1 MSPSRR
7 TTAPGRL
14 RYLLAMTH
22 TEAGRSTVARGAA
35 LARTAVL
42 TVVVVALAACSG
54 GASPEGEDVDLSP
67 FTTLMNAEL
76 GESQETISQ
85 LREHRSQERLAQ
97 CVRAAGFEYH
107 PDASDVTAVDVDLD
121 DYEERLRTQGWGYF
135 TQPEVPEDYE
145 IPEPTEQM
153 KYEQSLSPSA
163 HEEYLRVLF
172 GETDPATGQRVEGT
186 GCFDHAYGED
196 ADDDSP
202 EVRFAELLEE
212 VRTAWEV
219 AEEEPEV
226 REARDLYRE
235 CLSRA
240 GFPGVDIDAA
250 ELLDER
256 LVEEFPDGSFA
267 SNDPRLA
274 ELASWELELA
284 DAHLDCLEESDVQ
297 TVAARATARVET
309 QVLERRA
316 DEVEAYLAAM
326 REYYEL
332 D

>member
-1 MSPSRR
+1 M
-7 TTAPGRL
+7 
-14 RYLLAMTH
+14 
-22 TEAGRSTVARGAA
+22 
-35 LARTAVL
+35 L

-54 GASPEGEDVDLSP
+54 GASPEDEDVDLDP

-76 GESQETISQ
+76 GESRETIAQ
-85 LREHRSQERLAQ
+85 LRHQQNQERLAQ

-107 PDASDVTAVDVDLD
+107 PDASDSTVVDVDLD
-121 DYEERLRTQGWGYF
+121 DYEERLRTQGWGFF
-135 TQPEVPEDYE
+135 TQPEVPEDHE

-153 KYEQSLSPSA
+153 RYQESLSPSA

-172 GETDPATGQRVEGT
+172 GETDPATGERVEGT
-186 GCFDHAYGED
+186 GCYDHAYGEG

-202 EVRFAELLEE
+202 EARFTELLEE

-226 REARDLYRE
+226 REARDVYRE

-240 GFPGVDIDAA
+240 GFPGVRIDAA

-256 LVEEFPDGSFA
+256 FVEEFPDGSFA

-274 ELASWELELA
+274 ELASWEVELA
-284 DAHLDCLEESDVQ
+284 NAHLDCLAESDVQ
-297 TVAARATARVET
+297 TVAARATARLEA
-309 QVLERRA
+309 QILERRA

>member
-1 MSPSRR
+1 M
-7 TTAPGRL
+7 
-14 RYLLAMTH
+14 
-22 TEAGRSTVARGAA
+22 
-35 LARTAVL
+35 L
-42 TVVVVALAACSG
+42 TV
-54 GASPEGEDVDLSP
+54 
-67 FTTLMNAEL
+67 
-76 GESQETISQ
+76 
-85 LREHRSQERLAQ
+85 
-97 CVRAAGFEYH
+97 
-107 PDASDVTAVDVDLD
+107 VDVDLD
-121 DYEERLRTQGWGYF
+121 DYEEQLRTQGWGFF

-153 KYEQSLSPSA
+153 RYEESLSPSA

-172 GETDPATGQRVEGT
+172 GETDPATGERVEGT
-186 GCFDHAYGED
+186 GCYDHAYGEG

-202 EVRFAELLEE
+202 EARFTELLEE

-226 REARDLYRE
+226 REARDVYRE

-240 GFPGVDIDAA
+240 GFPGVHVDAA

-256 LVEEFPDGSFA
+256 FVEEFPDGSFA

-274 ELASWELELA
+274 ELASWEVELA
-284 DAHLDCLEESDVQ
+284 NAHLDCLTESDVQ
-297 TVAARATARVET
+297 TVAARATARVEA
-309 QVLERRA
+309 QILERRA

>member
-1 MSPSRR
+1 M
-7 TTAPGRL
+7 
-14 RYLLAMTH
+14 
-22 TEAGRSTVARGAA
+22 
-35 LARTAVL
+35 L
-42 TVVVVALAACSG
+42 TV
-54 GASPEGEDVDLSP
+54 
-67 FTTLMNAEL
+67 
-76 GESQETISQ
+76 
-85 LREHRSQERLAQ
+85 
-97 CVRAAGFEYH
+97 
-107 PDASDVTAVDVDLD
+107 VDVDLD
-121 DYEERLRTQGWGYF
+121 DYEERLRTQGWGFF

-153 KYEQSLSPSA
+153 RYEESLSPSA

-172 GETDPATGQRVEGT
+172 GETDPATGERVEGT
-186 GCFDHAYGED
+186 GCYDHAYGEG

-202 EVRFAELLEE
+202 EARFTELLEE

-226 REARDLYRE
+226 REARDVYRE

-240 GFPGVDIDAA
+240 GFPGVHVDAA

-256 LVEEFPDGSFA
+256 FVEEFPDGSFA

-274 ELASWELELA
+274 ELASWEVELA
-284 DAHLDCLEESDVQ
+284 NAHLDCLAESDVQ
-297 TVAARATARVET
+297 TVAARATARLEA
-309 QVLERRA
+309 QILERRA

>member
-1 MSPSRR
+1 M
-7 TTAPGRL
+7 
-14 RYLLAMTH
+14 
-22 TEAGRSTVARGAA
+22 
-35 LARTAVL
+35 L

-54 GASPEGEDVDLSP
+54 GASPEDEDVDLDP

-76 GESQETISQ
+76 GESRETIAQ
-85 LREHRSQERLAQ
+85 LRHQRNQERLAQ

-107 PDASDVTAVDVDLD
+107 PDASDSTVVDVDLD
-121 DYEERLRTQGWGYF
+121 DYEERLRTQGWGFF
-135 TQPEVPEDYE
+135 TQPEVPEDHE

-153 KYEQSLSPSA
+153 RYQESLSPSA

-172 GETDPATGQRVEGT
+172 GETDPATGERVEGT
-186 GCFDHAYGED
+186 GCYDHAYGEG

-202 EVRFAELLEE
+202 EARFTELLEE

-226 REARDLYRE
+226 REARDVYRE

-240 GFPGVDIDAA
+240 GFPGVRIDAA

-256 LVEEFPDGSFA
+256 FVEEFPDGSFA

-297 TVAARATARVET
+297 TVAARATARLEA
-309 QVLERRA
+309 QILERRA

>member
-7 TTAPGRL
+7 TTAPGPT
-14 RYLLAMTH
+14 RYLLAMARAD
-22 TEAGRSTVARGAA
+22 AGPSTVARGAS
-35 LARTAVL
+35 LARTALL

-54 GASPEGEDVDLSP
+54 GASPEDEDVDLSP

-121 DYEERLRTQGWGYF
+121 DYEEQLRTQGWGFF
-135 TQPEVPEDYE
+135 TQPEVPEDDE

-153 KYEQSLSPSA
+153 RYEESLSPSA

-172 GETDPATGQRVEGT
+172 GETDPATGERVEGT
-186 GCFDHAYGED
+186 GCYDHAYGEG

-202 EVRFAELLEE
+202 EARFTELLEE

-226 REARDLYRE
+226 REARDVYRE

-240 GFPGVDIDAA
+240 GFPGVRIDAA

-256 LVEEFPDGSFA
+256 FVEEFPDGTFA
-267 SNDPRLA
+267 LDDPRLA
-274 ELASWELELA
+274 ELASWEVELA
-284 DAHLDCLEESDVQ
+284 NAHLDCLAESDVQ

-309 QVLERRA
+309 QILERRA

>member
-1 MSPSRR
+1 M
-7 TTAPGRL
+7 
-14 RYLLAMTH
+14 
-22 TEAGRSTVARGAA
+22 
-35 LARTAVL
+35 L

-54 GASPEGEDVDLSP
+54 GASPEDEDVDLDP

-76 GESQETISQ
+76 GESRETISQ

-107 PDASDVTAVDVDLD
+107 PDASDSTVVDVDLD
-121 DYEERLRTQGWGYF
+121 DYEEQLRTQGWGFF
-135 TQPEVPEDYE
+135 TQPEVPEDHE

-153 KYEQSLSPSA
+153 RYQESLSPSA

-172 GETDPATGQRVEGT
+172 GETDPATGERVEGT
-186 GCFDHAYGED
+186 GCYDHAYGEG

-202 EVRFAELLEE
+202 EARFTELLEE

-226 REARDLYRE
+226 REARDVYRE

-240 GFPGVDIDAA
+240 GFPGVRIDAA

-256 LVEEFPDGSFA
+256 FVEEFPDGTFA
-267 SNDPRLA
+267 LDDPRLA
-274 ELASWELELA
+274 ELASWEVELA
-284 DAHLDCLEESDVQ
+284 NAHLDCLAESDVQ

-309 QVLERRA
+309 QILERRA